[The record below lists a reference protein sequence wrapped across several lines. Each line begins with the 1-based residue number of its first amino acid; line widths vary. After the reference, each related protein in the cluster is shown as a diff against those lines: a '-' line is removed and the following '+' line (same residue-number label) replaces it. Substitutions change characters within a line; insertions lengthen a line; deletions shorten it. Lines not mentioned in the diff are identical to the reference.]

1 MSSSSS
7 NADALALGIHGPLG
21 PWLEFNRRGAF
32 ETPGG
37 LAMVAPFPPADR
49 MSITTG
55 LTDPRDFASHGYD
68 VLKAL
73 SEASPRAIDQ
83 FESILDF
90 GVGAGRLARM
100 FKGYRGRYTGCD
112 VDAENI
118 RWLSRGLTYVD
129 ARHTLP
135 RQALPFPVSDFDLI
149 VSISVFSHMNER
161 DQDFY
166 LAELARVA
174 RPQATLMLTVHGERA
189 LRRAETEPGIFKML
203 SIPTASVPATR
214 GVFPAPGFNF
224 ILQQGHLTSATY
236 EYGITFISEHY
247 IRERWSR
254 HFDVVEVRSGA
265 IHDFQDIVVLSARS

>member
-203 SIPTASVPATR
+203 SIPTASVPAIGSASVETTR
-214 GVFPAPGFNF
+214 TTTALVPGSPTSSKMAVSPAIQVVNGSPAVGTSTKPPIVAVVSFA
-224 ILQQGHLTSATY
+224 LQPTSN
-236 EYGITFISEHY
+236 
-247 IRERWSR
+247 
-254 HFDVVEVRSGA
+254 
-265 IHDFQDIVVLSARS
+265 L